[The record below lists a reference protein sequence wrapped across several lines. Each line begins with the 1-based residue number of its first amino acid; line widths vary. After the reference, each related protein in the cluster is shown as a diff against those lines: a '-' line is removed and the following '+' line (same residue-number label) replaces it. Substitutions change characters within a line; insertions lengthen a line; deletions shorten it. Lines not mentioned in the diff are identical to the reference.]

1 MLETSYAR
9 NPVCF
14 KLMGPGPM
22 GPGPW
27 ALGPGP
33 RARAQGPGGGARG
46 GPSGGEAAELKG
58 SPGRHGKCVVFVLKI
73 SPSDRDGV
81 EFSFNVLWLSEGKR
95 LKDNLPP

>member
-1 MLETSYAR
+1 MSDENRFGHNDLPRRIDPNIPAALSIFFYDAR
-9 NPVCF
+9 F
-14 KLMGPGPM
+14 QFFR
-22 GPGPW
+22 
-27 ALGPGP
+27 ARP

-81 EFSFNVLWLSEGKR
+81 ELSFNVL
-95 LKDNLPP
+95 